1 MIKINLLPPE
11 QKKVKKRTIAVPKM
25 GNTAFYIVI
34 ACLIG
39 MILVIALIQG
49 VTIASLKSKIEKANR
64 EAEQLRPQIEQIERL
79 TAEQRELNMHMSIIT
94 ELEENRAFEI
104 MLLDELNKRVP
115 EHLWLTIYARS
126 DTTSVS
132 IEGVTFSNLIVAD
145 FMTRLERS
153 VLYENVDLSVAER
166 GTIDE
171 RDVVKFSLFSDV
183 KPE

>member
-11 QKKVKKRTIAVPKM
+11 QKVRTRAITIPKM
-25 GNTAFYIVI
+25 GNLAFYIVI
-34 ACLIG
+34 AGLIG
-39 MILVIALIQG
+39 VILIIAVIQG
-49 VTIASLKSKIEKANR
+49 VSIAGLKSRIEKASR
-64 EAEQLRPQIEQIERL
+64 EAEQLRPQIEQIEKL
-79 TAEQRELNMHMSIIT
+79 TAEQKELNMHMRVIT

-115 EHLWLTIYARS
+115 EHLWLTVYARS
-126 DTTSVS
+126 DTTRVA

-153 VLYENVDLSVAER
+153 VLYEDVDLSVAER

-171 RDVVKFSLFSDV
+171 RDVVKFSLSSDV